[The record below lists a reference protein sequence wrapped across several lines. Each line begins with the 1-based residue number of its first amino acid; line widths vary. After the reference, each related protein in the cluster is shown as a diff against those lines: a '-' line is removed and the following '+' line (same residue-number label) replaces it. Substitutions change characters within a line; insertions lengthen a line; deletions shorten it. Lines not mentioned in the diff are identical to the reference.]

1 MKARVF
7 GRHFSR
13 GGGARRALFRSLISA
28 LILNGKI
35 ETTKAKAKGIQG
47 EVDRLTAIAKKD
59 TIASRRKLSSFFGGE
74 RKVVAE
80 LIGNIV
86 PVLKAHPGGVTR
98 LIPLPPRGGD
108 RAEMVRMQWVEEIIG
123 KEPKKVEKKTKGD
136 KKEVKKPKEIKAQ
149 NRQLKKGTR
158 ARK

>member
-47 EVDRLTAIAKKD
+47 EVDKLTAIAKKD
-59 TIASRRKLSSFFGGE
+59 TISARRILSSFFAGD
-74 RKVVAE
+74 KKIVAE
-80 LIGNIV
+80 LTRSIA
-86 PVLKAHPGGVTR
+86 PALKAHPGGVTR

-123 KEPKKVEKKTKGD
+123 KEPKKADKKTKGD
-136 KKEVKKPKEIKAQ
+136 KAEVKKPKVTGTP
-149 NRQLKKGTR
+149 RQVTKKVT
-158 ARK
+158 KVKK